1 MNRAR
6 RIVAMALT
14 LVIVSI
20 GSLPAQAQQ
29 QQRQSAPSIAHRRA
43 PQTQS
48 LLTGLYRLDVESS
61 DDPRVIAER
70 AAGNLPPTEQQRVTE
85 ELTTRLTAPAL
96 LSIER
101 RGRTIDIASSR
112 APRISFEA
120 DGLERSEQA
129 PDGHAVRTRAV
140 LYGDQLMVSSQ
151 GSPKDDFS
159 VTFDPFDNGQRL
171 RVTRRI
177 HSAQL
182 NQPLVIQSI
191 YDKSSN
197 VAQWDILGEQQTAQT
212 TTTTNTQPVPPVDNR
227 DSYPQP
233 FPQEDNSVSSVPQ
246 PSPPVMRERPAQ
258 TQAPSEGSG
267 ASDFPVIPNG
277 AQLVAVLNNSLST
290 GESREGERFT
300 MTVRTPGAYEGATI
314 EGHVSNVRRAGR
326 ISGRSEM
333 RLNFDRIIL
342 RDGRT
347 AGFAGYI
354 EGVRTANGE
363 NVRVEP
369 ESGSGV
375 RDSDNRSNRTAQR
388 AAIGAAVG
396 AIIGAIAAG
405 GRGAA
410 IGAAIGAGAG
420 AGSVYAEGRDD
431 LDLRNG
437 TEFTIRATET
447 R

>member
-1 MNRAR
+1 
-6 RIVAMALT
+6 
-14 LVIVSI
+14 
-20 GSLPAQAQQ
+20 
-29 QQRQSAPSIAHRRA
+29 
-43 PQTQS
+43 
-48 LLTGLYRLDVESS
+48 
-61 DDPRVIAER
+61 
-70 AAGNLPPTEQQRVTE
+70 
-85 ELTTRLTAPAL
+85 
-96 LSIER
+96 
-101 RGRTIDIASSR
+101 
-112 APRISFEA
+112 
-120 DGLERSEQA
+120 
-129 PDGHAVRTRAV
+129 
-140 LYGDQLMVSSQ
+140 
-151 GSPKDDFS
+151 
-159 VTFDPFDNGQRL
+159 
-171 RVTRRI
+171 
-177 HSAQL
+177 
-182 NQPLVIQSI
+182 
-191 YDKSSN
+191 
-197 VAQWDILGEQQTAQT
+197 
-212 TTTTNTQPVPPVDNR
+212 
-227 DSYPQP
+227 
-233 FPQEDNSVSSVPQ
+233 
-246 PSPPVMRERPAQ
+246 MRERPAQ

>member
-1 MNRAR
+1 
-6 RIVAMALT
+6 MALT
-14 LVIVSI
+14 LVIASI
-20 GSLPAQAQQ
+20 GSLPAQA
-29 QQRQSAPSIAHRRA
+29 QRQSAPSIAHRRA

-48 LLTGLYRLDVESS
+48 LLTGVYRLDVEGS
-61 DDPRVIAER
+61 DDPRVVAER
-70 AAGNLPPTEQQRVTE
+70 AAGSLPTTEQQQRATE
-85 ELTTRLTAPAL
+85 ELTNRLTAPAL

-120 DGLERSEQA
+120 DGLEHSEQA
-129 PDGHAVRTRAV
+129 SDGHTVRTRAV

-151 GSPKDDFS
+151 GSPRDDFS
-159 VTFDPFDNGQRL
+159 VTFDPVDNGRRL

-191 YDKSSN
+191 YDKSSD
-197 VAQWDILGEQQTAQT
+197 VARWDIFGEQQPSQTASA
-212 TTTTNTQPVPPVDNR
+212 TNTQPVNTQPAPPVDNR

-233 FPQEDNSVSSVPQ
+233 FPQEDNDVSSVPQ
-246 PSPPVMRERPAQ
+246 PSPPVIRERPAQ
-258 TQAPSEGSG
+258 TQAPSEGGSVN
-267 ASDFPVIPNG
+267 DFPAVPNDT
-277 AQLVAVLNNSLST
+277 QLVAVLNNSLST

-314 EGHVSNVRRAGR
+314 EGHVSNVKRAGR

-333 RLNFDRIIL
+333 RLNFDRIVL
-342 RDGRT
+342 RDGRA

-354 EGVRTANGE
+354 EGVRTVGGE

-369 ESGSGV
+369 ESGGGV
-375 RDSDNRSNRTAQR
+375 QERDNRSNRTAQR

-437 TEFTIRATET
+437 TEFTIRANAT